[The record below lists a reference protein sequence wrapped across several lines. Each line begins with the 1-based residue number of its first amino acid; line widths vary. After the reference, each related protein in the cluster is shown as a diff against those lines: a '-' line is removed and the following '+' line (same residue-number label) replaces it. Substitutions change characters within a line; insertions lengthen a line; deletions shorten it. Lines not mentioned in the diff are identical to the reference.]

1 MRAPT
6 ESEPRNDESQIPIV
20 VPVAA
25 DDLRRRELD
34 GMEIERERERE
45 RVDRR
50 IEEERFLSSSK
61 FSSEISC

>member
-45 RVDRR
+45 REWIGESRR
-50 IEEERFLSSSK
+50 KGSSRVQSFLQR
-61 FSSEISC
+61 

>member
-34 GMEIERERERE
+34 GMEIERERER
-45 RVDRR
+45 VDRR

>member
-25 DDLRRRELD
+25 DDLRWRELD
-34 GMEIERERERE
+34 GMEIERE